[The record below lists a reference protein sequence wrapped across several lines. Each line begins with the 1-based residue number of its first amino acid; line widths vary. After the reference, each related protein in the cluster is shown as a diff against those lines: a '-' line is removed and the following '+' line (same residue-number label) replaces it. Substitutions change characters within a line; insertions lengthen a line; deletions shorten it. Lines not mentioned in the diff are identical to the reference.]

1 MVKTE
6 LTNKSPLRS
15 LEKAVAGG
23 VGKGNIA
30 VIASK
35 QGIGKTACLVHIATD
50 KLMRDKHVI
59 HVSYSNKVDHIVT
72 WYEDI
77 FKEIAKKRDLE
88 GAMDVHDELIRN
100 RVIMN
105 FNQSGVSVD
114 QVLASIKAMMDNGQR
129 GTDAV
134 IIDGYDFTK
143 GSAEDIKKFKAFAV
157 ESDIELWFSDS
168 YPGGEVYVDDRGVP
182 KNLIKDLDD
191 ISVILTLRAEDSYMV
206 LKLVKE
212 HKNLVSEDL
221 SLKLDPKTLLI
232 AEL

>member
-1 MVKTE
+1 MVKAE

-15 LEKAVAGG
+15 LEKAVQGG

-59 HVSYSNKVDHIVT
+59 HASYSNKVDHIVN

-88 GAMDVHDELIRN
+88 GAMSVHDELIRN

-105 FNQSGVSVD
+105 FNQSGVTVD

-143 GSAEDIKKFKAFAV
+143 GTAEDIKRFKAFAV
-157 ESDIELWFSDS
+157 ECDIELWFSDS
-168 YPGGEVYVDDRGVP
+168 YPEGEVYVDDRGVP
-182 KNLIKDLDD
+182 KNLTKDLDD
-191 ISVILTLRAEDSYMV
+191 IAVIVTLRAEQGFMI
-206 LKLVKE
+206 LKLVKKHDE
-212 HKNLVSEDL
+212 IVSEDL
-221 SLKLDPKTLLI
+221 ALKLDPKTLLI
-232 AEL
+232 AEM

>member
-6 LTNKSPLRS
+6 LTKKSPLRS

-59 HVSYSNKVDHIVT
+59 HASYANKVDHIVN

-77 FKEIAKKRDLE
+77 FKEISKKRDLE
-88 GAMDVHDELIRN
+88 DAMDVHEELIRN

-105 FNQSGVSVD
+105 FNQDGVSVK
-114 QVLASIKAMMDNGQR
+114 QVLASIKAMMENGQR

-134 IIDGYDFTK
+134 IVDGYDFTK
-143 GSAEDIKKFKAFAV
+143 GTAEDIKQFKAFAV
-157 ESDIELWFSDS
+157 ESDIELWFSDT
-168 YPGGEVYVDDRGVP
+168 YTEGEVNVDDRGVP

-191 ISVILTLRAEDSYMV
+191 IAVVVTLRAEQGFMI

-212 HKNLVSEDL
+212 HDKIVSEDL

-232 AEL
+232 AEM

>member
-6 LTNKSPLRS
+6 LAKKSPLRS
-15 LEKAVAGG
+15 LEKAVQGG

-35 QGIGKTACLVHIATD
+35 KGIGKTACLVHIATD

-59 HVSYSNKVDHIVT
+59 HVSYANKVDHIVN

-77 FKEIAKKRDLE
+77 FKEISKKRELE
-88 GAMDVHDELIRN
+88 GAMDIHEELIRN

-105 FNQSGVSVD
+105 FKQDGVSVE
-114 QVLASIKAMMDNGQR
+114 QVLASVKAMMDNGQR

-134 IIDGYDFTK
+134 IVDGYDFTK
-143 GSAEDIKKFKAFAV
+143 GTAEDIKKFKAFAV
-157 ESDIELWFSDS
+157 DADIELWFSDS
-168 YPGGEVYVDDRGVP
+168 YPEGEVYVDDRGIP
-182 KNLIKDLDD
+182 KNLIKDLEDV
-191 ISVILTLRAEDSYMV
+191 SVILTLRAEQGFMI
-206 LKLVKE
+206 LKLVKK
-212 HKNLVSEDL
+212 HDRIVSEDL

-232 AEL
+232 AEM

>member
-50 KLMRDKHVI
+50 KLMRNKHVI
-59 HVSYSNKVDHIVT
+59 HASFSNKVDNVVN
-72 WYEDI
+72 WYEEI
-77 FKEIAKKRDLE
+77 FLEISKRRDLE
-88 GAMDVHDELIRN
+88 GAMAVHDELIKN

-105 FNQSGVSVD
+105 FSQDGVTVD

-134 IIDGYDFTK
+134 IVDGYDFMK
-143 GSAEDIKKFKAFAV
+143 GSDEDFKKFKTFAV
-157 ESDIELWFSDS
+157 ESNIELWFSDS
-168 YPGGEVYVDDRGVP
+168 YSESEVYLDDRGVP
-182 KNLIKDLDD
+182 KNLIRILDLV
-191 ISVILTLRAEDSYMV
+191 SVILTLRAEGGFMV
-206 LKLVKE
+206 LKLVKG
-212 HKNLVSEDL
+212 HDKIVSEDL

-232 AEL
+232 AEM

>member
-35 QGIGKTACLVHIATD
+35 KGIGKTACLVHIATD
-50 KLMRDKHVI
+50 KLMRNKHVI
-59 HVSYSNKVDHIVT
+59 HASYSNKVDHIVN

-77 FKEIAKKRDLE
+77 FKEISKKRDLE
-88 GAMDVHDELIRN
+88 AVMAVHEEIIQN

-105 FNQSGVSVD
+105 FSQDGVSVD
-114 QVLASIKAMMDNGQR
+114 QVLVSIKAMMDNGQR

-134 IIDGYDFTK
+134 IVDGYDFTK
-143 GSAEDIKKFKAFAV
+143 GHDGDIEKFKAFAV
-157 ESDIELWFSDS
+157 ESNIELWFSDS
-168 YPGGEVYVDDRGVP
+168 YPEGEDYTDDRGIP
-182 KNLIKDLDD
+182 KNLSKFIDLV
-191 ISVILTLRAEDSYMV
+191 SVIVTLRAEDGFMI
-206 LKLVKE
+206 LKLVKG
-212 HKNLVSEDL
+212 HDKIVSEDL
-221 SLKLDPKTLLI
+221 ALKLDPKTLLI
-232 AEL
+232 AEM

>member
-6 LTNKSPLRS
+6 LTKKSPLRS
-15 LEKAVAGG
+15 LEKAVDGG
-23 VGKGNIA
+23 VGKGNMA

-50 KLMRDKHVI
+50 KLMREKHVI
-59 HVSYSNKVDHIVT
+59 HVSYANKVDHIVN

-77 FKEIAKKRDLE
+77 FKEIAKKRELE
-88 GAMDVHDELIRN
+88 NAMEVHDELIRN

-105 FNQSGVSVD
+105 FNQNGVTVD

-129 GTDAV
+129 GTDAI

-143 GSAEDIKKFKAFAV
+143 GTAEDVKKFKAFAV

-168 YPGGEVYVDDRGVP
+168 YPEGEVYVDDRGVS
-182 KNLIKDLDD
+182 KNLIKDLED
-191 ISVILTLRAEDSYMV
+191 ISVIVTLRAEQGFMI

-212 HKNLVSEDL
+212 HDKIVSEDL
-221 SLKLDPKTLLI
+221 PLKLDPKTLLI
-232 AEL
+232 AEM